1 MLLHA
6 LSHRDQVS
14 GHFVT
19 RCGLTGY
26 KDTRA
31 LLRGD
36 KVGELYDGFATAL
49 HERDVDCPG
58 CRITLSSLELLVLR
72 HLYRGA
78 RWLTPDDR
86 YSFNRDTD
94 NLYVPVEIID
104 DLLAK
109 RAIRFDGL
117 RFSKTPLGKS
127 LAERNSK

>member
-14 GHFVT
+14 GRFVT

-31 LLRGD
+31 LPREIH
-36 KVGELYDGFATAL
+36 VGEVYDDFATAL

-58 CRITLSSLELLVLR
+58 CRIKLSSLELLVLR
-72 HLYRGA
+72 YLHRGPKWIA
-78 RWLTPDDR
+78 PADR
-86 YSFNRDTD
+86 YSFNRDT
-94 NLYVPVEIID
+94 NKLYAPVRTMD
-104 DLLAK
+104 DLMTK
-109 RAIRFDGL
+109 RTITFDG
-117 RFSKTPLGKS
+117 REYRQTSLGKS